1 MANRK
6 LTELPLL
13 TSIPIAS
20 TDFFYLV
27 DRTDDV
33 SKAITYDALAGNGL
47 ITLSAYAVYE
57 KARNDLQDIDLSNHN
72 VRINN
77 NVNSINAVEGDVNV
91 LQSDMADVSGDL
103 TALSGTN
110 DLLSNTITEL
120 LILSANLFALE
131 GDLDEIFDEFELT
144 VPTLT
149 ADVNFLS
156 AAIDSAAT
164 GDNADINFL
173 SGAIVANDN
182 FLSAAIVA
190 NHNFLSAA
198 DNFLSAAIDINST
211 YVNQVSVVPTAETPA
226 QTHTVPINIGGTI
239 YKILLA
245 T

>member
-57 KARNDLQDIDLSNHN
+57 KARNDSQDLDLSNHN
-72 VRINN
+72 ARINN
-77 NVNSINAVEGDVNV
+77 NLNSIIATNDDVDV

-131 GDLDEIFDEFELT
+131 NDLDEIFDEFELT

-149 ADVNFLS
+149 ADVQFLS
-156 AAIDSAAT
+156 GAIQAAAT
-164 GDNADINFL
+164 GDNANI
-173 SGAIVANDN
+173 
-182 FLSAAIVA
+182 
-190 NHNFLSAA
+190 
-198 DNFLSAAIDINST
+198 NFLSAAIDINT
-211 YVNQVSVVPTAETPA
+211 AYVSQVSVVPTSETPT